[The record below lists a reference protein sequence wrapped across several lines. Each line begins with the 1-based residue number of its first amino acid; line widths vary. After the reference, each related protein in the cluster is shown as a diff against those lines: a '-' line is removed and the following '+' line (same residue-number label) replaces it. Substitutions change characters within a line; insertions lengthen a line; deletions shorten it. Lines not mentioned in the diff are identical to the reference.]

1 MNFPRINVKNL
12 LFLPNGRDY
21 AEEMYGVGTD
31 AIGFS
36 RQNRRC
42 AYTMWVHPEIATTG
56 QKTWNR
62 GVQKQAGITAVNF
75 YLLRKCW
82 CSSKEVIG
90 LACLEGEA
98 QHNCNR
104 SIYLCDIFCSRH
116 I

>member
-1 MNFPRINVKNL
+1 MVQRRTVLPTARIYEHLIKSWVFVYFQNKMNFPRINVKNL

-75 YLLRKCW
+75 YVVVAKML
-82 CSSKEVIG
+82 V
-90 LACLEGEA
+90 
-98 QHNCNR
+98 QQ
-104 SIYLCDIFCSRH
+104 
-116 I
+116 